1 MLKLSQLSQYE
12 FSKLR
17 KAPREILEST
27 CDYVHLNAAFVW
39 LLICSLD
46 VTFNNERDIEKKTGF
61 SLSR

>member
-1 MLKLSQLSQYE
+1 M
-12 FSKLR
+12 
-17 KAPREILEST
+17 LEST